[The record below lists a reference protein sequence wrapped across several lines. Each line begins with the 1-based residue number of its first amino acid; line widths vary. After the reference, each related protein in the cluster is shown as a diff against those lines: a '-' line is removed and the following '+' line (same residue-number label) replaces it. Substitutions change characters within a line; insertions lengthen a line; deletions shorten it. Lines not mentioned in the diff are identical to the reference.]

1 MAASNEHI
9 GSSMTY
15 EWNKCAII
23 KLKEGFTNEYS
34 NMKLDKD
41 TMQKELIRMKTQ
53 LLFFSKKK
61 STTISFL
68 GKDLSRFVLSR
79 FLIASF
85 SPRIYFLQDIFGLF
99 ENNNV
104 LRIVMLF
111 QILCHLNINMLFK
124 IVSV

>member
-53 LLFFSKKK
+53 LLFFFPF
-61 STTISFL
+61 IFFL
-68 GKDLSRFVLSR
+68 LFTFSRW
-79 FLIASF
+79 
-85 SPRIYFLQDIFGLF
+85 RI
-99 ENNNV
+99 
-104 LRIVMLF
+104 
-111 QILCHLNINMLFK
+111 
-124 IVSV
+124 